1 MEFIKVMCDTEK
13 FSDIIMV
20 FSKDK
25 EKTIKAL
32 NEYAYQFEME
42 EINCSYEEYLESKKI
57 QFIVVNNIATIVEI

>member
-1 MEFIKVMCDTEK
+1 MEFIKVMCYTEN

-32 NEYAYQFEME
+32 NEYTYKYSEE
-42 EINCSYEEYLESKKI
+42 EINCSYDEFLQDKGI
-57 QFIVVNNIATIVEI
+57 QFVVVINIATTVEI

>member
-32 NEYAYQFEME
+32 NEYTCQFEME

-57 QFIVVNNIATIVEI
+57 QFVVVNNIATTVEI